1 MTQLQAEDDLLAFA
15 LAITLIRHKHV
26 GSGVQFHP
34 DDLATEVNSLKW
46 GDNVDLQLNTSALQ
60 QALFKFKKVIRN
72 DFLCLDELVVM
83 GRTKYGPDLTPAFGD
98 YASKKSGYEIKW
110 NSSYEFAEEQSTTDL
125 DLFELVGKVRTC
137 RDHILQRAGLAPS
150 CFCRQSLVPFE
161 KGQPCTGISSLLPV
175 PVVESDVWVNSYK
188 PWSEMK
194 SRQQHKIGQKVLEK
208 VCEGLGGKNLALPKD
223 HEYVSGVLTV
233 ALRCTK
239 MEKKRK
245 RDERTCV
252 DDSGDVADGEDEDG
266 DSDYESNKQRQRL
279 RAAIR
284 RRRRNVTDLLSW
296 RRD

>member
-1 MTQLQAEDDLLAFA
+1 MNDFSLRFDDFLKTRLFQIMMTQLQAEDVLLAFA

-72 DFLCLDELVVM
+72 EFLCLDELVVM

-150 CFCRQSLVPFE
+150 CL
-161 KGQPCTGISSLLPV
+161 
-175 PVVESDVWVNSYK
+175 
-188 PWSEMK
+188 
-194 SRQQHKIGQKVLEK
+194 
-208 VCEGLGGKNLALPKD
+208 
-223 HEYVSGVLTV
+223 
-233 ALRCTK
+233 
-239 MEKKRK
+239 
-245 RDERTCV
+245 
-252 DDSGDVADGEDEDG
+252 
-266 DSDYESNKQRQRL
+266 
-279 RAAIR
+279 
-284 RRRRNVTDLLSW
+284 LLSTIS
-296 RRD
+296 RSVRKGTTFYRYQLTASCSRCGERCLGK